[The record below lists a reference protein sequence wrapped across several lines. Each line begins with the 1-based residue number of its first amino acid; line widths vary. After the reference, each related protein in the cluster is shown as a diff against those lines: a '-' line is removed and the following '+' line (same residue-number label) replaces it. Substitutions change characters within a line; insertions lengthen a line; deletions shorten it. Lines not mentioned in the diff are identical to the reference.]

1 MNLNNCNIYSV
12 KDSLLETPFSISKLS
27 KSNSK
32 SYIDSNNDLND
43 EPSDLLSLSKS
54 KEASLSGISESDNK
68 QINIIDKIDVS
79 CTPSVC
85 NYYDKSNAETP
96 CSNIG
101 EKDNK
106 LNEISIKQVN
116 LNLVYNNLNNG
127 SSCEDLVTINSNNNM
142 YGGSVKKT
150 PIKYTKRQCAGTGVG
165 VLERKNL
172 MEKFTNSE
180 KNCDGNLNLNNNK
193 INKKKYEFNNVIVQR
208 NEDIEFLNENKE
220 SDENQ
225 TNQVENGIYKECNN
239 HYSNFSFDITHN
251 THISTNNNQK
261 KENNNINKVYPNG
274 FKIVIDNTE
283 NRNTIGGSIVNNHKN
298 ILKEDNLSNFITPF
312 PINKINPF
320 KKRNSYN
327 GVYTNYAKNE
337 NNNTN
342 GTRSFS
348 SKSSKT
354 SKSHSKDK
362 KKPKL
367 IYHDVTPITLNNSRK
382 SSTNKKNNGEN
393 EIQKNNYIKK
403 NYSTAAT
410 SSLIKQIKLAN
421 TITTPNQKMKFISN
435 LSRTS
440 KSKSKSKSRSKSKS
454 NHQKIKT
461 QINLQSILSKFDSFS
476 SRDKK
481 RNPKSLYSFTNIIN
495 EQKQLSANNTINN
508 NITNINNTNN
518 ITIVT
523 NKVIHTQE
531 TVNTTANNNYT
542 AANTTISSVKKSPK
556 VIQDFSFY
564 KKKNMYNTHFVSKT
578 NHNSLLNNQN
588 FNNNNN
594 GKENYSTIVPLS
606 KKCPIVSIKLKKLNG
621 DNDSIAGDY

>member
-1 MNLNNCNIYSV
+1 MNLNNCNTYSV
-12 KDSLLETPFSISKLS
+12 KDSLLETPFSVSKLS

-32 SYIDSNNDLND
+32 SYTDSNNDLND

-54 KEASLSGISESDNK
+54 KEVSLSGISEPDNK

-96 CSNIG
+96 CSNIK

-127 SSCEDLVTINSNNNM
+127 NSCEDLVTINSNNNM

-150 PIKYTKRQCAGTGVG
+150 PIKYTKKQCAGTG

-172 MEKFTNSE
+172 MENFTNSV
-180 KNCDGNLNLNNNK
+180 KNYDGNLNLNNKK

-220 SDENQ
+220 SEENQ
-225 TNQVENGIYKECNN
+225 ANQVENGLYKECNN

-251 THISTNNNQK
+251 NNTQK
-261 KENNNINKVYPNG
+261 KENNNINKVYSNG
-274 FKIVIDNTE
+274 FKIMSNNNE
-283 NRNTIGGSIVNNHKN
+283 NKNIGSSIVNNHKYL
-298 ILKEDNLSNFITPF
+298 LKEDNLSNLITPF
-312 PINKINPF
+312 SNNKINPF

-327 GVYTNYAKNE
+327 GVYTNYTKKE
-337 NNNTN
+337 HHITN

-348 SKSSKT
+348 SKSSKN
-354 SKSHSKDK
+354 SKSLSKDK
-362 KKPKL
+362 KQPKL

-382 SSTNKKNNGEN
+382 SSTNKKNNGGN
-393 EIQKNNYIKK
+393 DRQNNNYIKK
-403 NYSTAAT
+403 NYSISAA
-410 SSLIKQIKLAN
+410 SSLIKQIKSAN

-440 KSKSKSKSRSKSKS
+440 KSKSKSKSRSKSKP

-461 QINLQSILSKFDSFS
+461 QINLQSILSRFDSFS

-481 RNPKSLYSFTNIIN
+481 RNPKSLYSFTNLIN
-495 EQKQLSANNTINN
+495 EQKQLSINNTINTN
-508 NITNINNTNN
+508 NTNNTNN

-564 KKKNMYNTHFVSKT
+564 KRKNMYNTHFISKT
-578 NHNSLLNNQN
+578 NQNSVINNQN
-588 FNNNNN
+588 SKNNNE
-594 GKENYSTIVPLS
+594 KENYSTFVPLS